1 MITAKGYQEGLAVLR
16 AVRDEIKP
24 LERQLAKVQAE
35 LGKLHATRDQKVQ
48 ELGQFEKAKADRL
61 ATSAG
66 LSVIDVVTLTPALD
80 PQEPAGAPAE
90 PPVTGSLH
98 R

>member
-1 MITAKGYQEGLAVLR
+1 MIAAKGYQECLAALR

-35 LGKLHATRDQKVQ
+35 LGKLRAARDQKVQ
-48 ELGQFEKAKADRL
+48 ELGQFGKAKADRL

-66 LSVIDVVTLTPALD
+66 TLPG
-80 PQEPAGAPAE
+80 PSEPASAPAE
-90 PPVTGSLH
+90 PPVTGFRH